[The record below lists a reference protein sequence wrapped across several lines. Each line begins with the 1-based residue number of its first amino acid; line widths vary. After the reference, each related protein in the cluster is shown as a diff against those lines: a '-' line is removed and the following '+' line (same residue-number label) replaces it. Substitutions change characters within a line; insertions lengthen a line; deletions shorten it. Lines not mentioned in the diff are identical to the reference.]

1 MAGGNAETEKPAVS
15 RRRQLPRERNFA
27 PECRRTA
34 APGSAHPSR
43 YGCKRRAEPSELQLT
58 GNTGVFPTAGNG
70 GLDAIASGPIRLLAW
85 LLYLPDGTEWRLDGV
100 YEPTGGNVAAG
111 AGFILG
117 R

>member
-15 RRRQLPRERNFA
+15 RRRQPPHERNFA

-34 APGSAHPSR
+34 APGSAQPIR
-43 YGCKRRAEPSELQLT
+43 YGCKRRAGPSELQLT
-58 GNTGVFPTAGNG
+58 RNTGVFPTAGNG
-70 GLDAIASGPIRLLAW
+70 ELDAIANGPIRLLAW
-85 LLYLPDGTEWRLDGV
+85 LLYLPDCTKWRLDGV
-100 YEPTGGNVAAG
+100 YEPTGGDVAAG